1 MGNKHL
7 FERVARAVDL
17 SGEPI
22 PGKPLVEIVGER
34 AVLIENHCGVIS
46 YSPDAVAVKTKVGCI
61 CVYGNR
67 LVLTKMSKEQLRI
80 CGTIRNVELRGR
92 QSYGE

>member
-1 MGNKHL
+1 MANHHL
-7 FERVARAVDL
+7 FEKVARAVDL
-17 SGEPI
+17 SGEPV

-46 YSPDAVAVKTKVGCI
+46 YSPDTVAVKTKSGFILVHGC
-61 CVYGNR
+61 G

-92 QSYGE
+92 Q

>member
-1 MGNKHL
+1 MSEKHL
-7 FERVARAVDL
+7 FEKVARAVDL
-17 SGEPI
+17 GGEPT

-46 YSPDAVAVKTKVGCI
+46 YNTEAVCVKTKRGCI
-61 CVYGNR
+61 CVHGSG
-67 LVLTKMSKEQLRI
+67 LVLTRMSKEQLRI

-92 QSYGE
+92 V